1 MSARRALKFKEKRE
15 RESIIMSKQPQVPNE
30 PYHPGLMIE
39 AQHPQTTEGISS
51 YLGEIQQSSANESS
65 AMLDLLEVI
74 CDILITFNTTTT
86 SLYSPSISKCASS
99 SGKTYYRTQ
108 DF

>member
-39 AQHPQTTEGISS
+39 AQHPQTTECISS

-65 AMLDLLEVI
+65 AMLDLLEII

-86 SLYSPSISKCASS
+86 SLHSPSISKCASS